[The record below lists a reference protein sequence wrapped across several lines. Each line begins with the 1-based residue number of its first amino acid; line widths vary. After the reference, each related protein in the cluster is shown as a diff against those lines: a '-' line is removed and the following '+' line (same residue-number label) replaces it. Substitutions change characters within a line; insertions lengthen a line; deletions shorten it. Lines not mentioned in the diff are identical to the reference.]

1 MPYNSKPMP
10 TKTDSM
16 KALMEIQARAARKAS
31 LALQTT
37 PTEKKDLALEYIAE
51 ELGKNSPAIL
61 AENRKDV
68 EEAKKAGNK
77 PAFIDRLT
85 LNEGRLVA
93 MAKSVREVVSLP
105 DPIGEITGRWR
116 RPNGLRIV
124 RQRVPIGVIAIIY
137 ESRPNVTVEAA
148 VLCLK
153 AGNVTMLKGGS
164 EALNSNRIL
173 ARLISGA
180 LVRAGLP
187 GEAVQFIDTRDR
199 SAVAE
204 LLRLDKLV
212 DLVIPRGGEDMIR
225 KIKEMSLVPVLGHG
239 KGLCHIY
246 VDKEADMKMAEDIVA
261 NAKASRP
268 GVCNAV
274 ETVLVHEDCARSFL
288 PKLVARLGAA
298 KVELRGDE
306 KARKLAPSMKKAV
319 EEDWNT
325 EYLDLILSVK
335 VVDTLEE
342 AIEHINRYSSQL
354 SETIV
359 TDDKKAAKKFLDSV
373 DSAVVYHNAST
384 RFTDGGQFGFGA
396 EIGISTSRLHSRG
409 PMGLRELTSQ
419 KYLVYGE
426 GQVRT

>member
-1 MPYNSKPMP
+1 MTPKIESL
-10 TKTDSM
+10 
-16 KALMEIQARAARKAS
+16 KASVEAQAKAARQSA
-31 LALQTT
+31 LALQTA
-37 PTEKKDLALEYIAE
+37 PTEKKDLALEYIAD
-51 ELGKNSPAIL
+51 ELEKNLAPIL

-68 EEAKKAGNK
+68 DEAKKAGNK

-85 LNEGRLVA
+85 LNEGRLIA
-93 MAKSVREVVSLP
+93 LAKSVREVVSLS

-124 RQRVPIGVIAIIY
+124 RQRVPMGVIAIIY

-148 VLCLK
+148 VLCFK
-153 AGNVTMLKGGS
+153 AGNATILRGGS

-173 ARLISGA
+173 AGLISKA
-180 LVRAGLP
+180 LVRAGMP
-187 GEAVQFIDTRDR
+187 GDAVQFIDTRDR
-199 SAVAE
+199 AAVAE
-204 LLRLDKLV
+204 LVKLDKLV
-212 DLVIPRGGEDMIR
+212 DLVIPRGSEEMIR
-225 KIKEMSLVPVLGHG
+225 RVKEMSLVPVLGHG

-246 VDKEADMKMAEDIVA
+246 VDKEADMKMAEDIVF
-261 NAKASRP
+261 NAKVSRP

-288 PKLVARLGAA
+288 PKLVSRLGGA

-306 KARKLAPSMKKAV
+306 KARKLAPTLKKAT
-319 EEDWNT
+319 EEDWST

-335 VVDTLEE
+335 VVDTIEE
-342 AIEHINRYSSQL
+342 AIEHINKYSSQL
-354 SETIV
+354 SESII
-359 TDDKKAAKKFLDSV
+359 TDDKKAAKKFLDNV

>member
-1 MPYNSKPMP
+1 MP
-10 TKTDSM
+10 TKTESI
-16 KALMEIQARAARKAS
+16 KTVVENQARVARKSA
-31 LALQTT
+31 LALQTVDT
-37 PTEKKDLALEYIAE
+37 GKKDLALEYIAE
-51 ELGKNSPAIL
+51 ELEKNTVAIL
-61 AENRKDV
+61 AENKRDV

-77 PAFIDRLT
+77 PAFLDRLT

-93 MAKSVREVVSLP
+93 LAKSVREVVSLP

-124 RQRVPIGVIAIIY
+124 RQRVPMGVIAIIY

-148 VLCLK
+148 VLCFK
-153 AGNVTMLKGGS
+153 AGSATILRGGS

-173 ARLISGA
+173 ASLISRA

-199 SAVAE
+199 AAVAE
-204 LLRLDKLV
+204 LVKLDKLV
-212 DLVIPRGGEDMIR
+212 DLVIPRGSEEMIR
-225 KIKEMSLVPVLGHG
+225 RIKEMSLVPVLGHG

-261 NAKASRP
+261 NAKTSRP

-274 ETVLVHEDCARSFL
+274 ETVLVHEDCARSFM
-288 PKLVARLGAA
+288 PKLVARMGAA

-306 KARKLAPSMKKAV
+306 KARKLAPSIKKAV
-319 EEDWNT
+319 EEDWST
-325 EYLDLILSVK
+325 EYLDLILAVK
-335 VVDTLEE
+335 VVDSMEE
-342 AIEHINRYSSQL
+342 AIDHINTYSSQL
-354 SETIV
+354 SESII

-426 GQVRT
+426 GQVRS